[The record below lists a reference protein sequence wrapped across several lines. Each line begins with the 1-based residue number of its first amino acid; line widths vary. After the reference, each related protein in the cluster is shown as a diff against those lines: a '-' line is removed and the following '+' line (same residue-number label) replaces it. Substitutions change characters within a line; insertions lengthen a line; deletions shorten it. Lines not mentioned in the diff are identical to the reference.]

1 MRLWLNRTGPIS
13 LREQLIT
20 QLTLAILAREI
31 LPGQR
36 LPSTRDLARRFGI
49 HPNTASAAYRQME
62 SEGWIEFRRGSGVYV
77 RAARPSAS
85 LTPEMA
91 VDHLIGEL
99 AAKARKIGASNS
111 LLRERLRQWLAL
123 APPSR
128 WLLIEPDAELS
139 RIVLAE
145 LAGKIEL
152 PITCCTPQECAAPET
167 LDGALPLV
175 LPSKAAAVRALLPPG
190 VELTTLEVHPVA
202 PELHAHIER
211 YFPGHSG
218 DLVGIAS
225 RWAEFQRIAPMM
237 LIVAGLAPENLLV
250 RDATHSGWKRGLDAT
265 TAVVCDSALAPDLP
279 KNCHPIVF
287 RLIAERSIEQ
297 LRRMEAA
304 LTGTPADSPAV

>member
-1 MRLWLNRTGPIS
+1 MRLWLNHTGPIS

-49 HPNTASAAYRQME
+49 HPNTASSAYRQME
-62 SEGWIEFRRGSGVYV
+62 GDGWIEFRRGSGVYV
-77 RAARPSAS
+77 RAVRPGTS
-85 LTPEMA
+85 LAPEMA

-99 AAKARKIGASNS
+99 AAKARKIGVSDG
-111 LLRERLRQWLAL
+111 LVRERLRQWLAL
-123 APPSR
+123 APPDR
-128 WLLIEPDAELS
+128 WLLIEPDPELG

-152 PITCCTPQECAAPET
+152 PITCCTPQECTAPEM
-167 LDGALPLV
+167 LDGSLSLV

-190 VELTTLEVHPVA
+190 TELTTLEVHPVA
-202 PELHAHIER
+202 PELHANIVR

-225 RWAEFQRIAPMM
+225 RWVDFQRIAQTM
-237 LIVAGLAPENLLV
+237 LVAAGLAPETLLI
-250 RDATHSGWKRGLDAT
+250 RDATQPGWKRGLDAAS
-265 TAVVCDSALAPDLP
+265 AVVCDAALAPELP
-279 KNCHPIVF
+279 KDCFPIVF
-287 RLIAERSIEQ
+287 RLISERSIEQ

-304 LTGTPADSPAV
+304 LIGAPAGQAAV